1 MKIREKRLDWA
12 ICWPACNKRDEFC
25 GVVRLSVTDQRYWVS
40 IYCAFGAPIE
50 LRITEKDGLKGSF
63 SCFLEWCSFS
73 RWQGWLPFGHE
84 IFELRV
90 APLPPHPKPG
100 NGFTGSIST

>member
-12 ICWPACNKRDEFC
+12 ICWPGRNDFC
-25 GVVRLSVTDQRYWVS
+25 GLARLSPTGQKYRVG
-40 IYCAFGAPIE
+40 IYCALGAPIG
-50 LRITEKDGLKGSF
+50 LRITEKDGLKESF
-63 SCFLEWCSFS
+63 SCHLEWCSFG